1 LIHCSS
7 AVLNQGFKMLYLYHS
22 KAGEVSLTLEGDD
35 HRYIFKVRRHKLDDT
50 LYLRNLE
57 DGLLHRYLITFMD
70 KRSVVLALQESST
83 LEVKAEQQLHIGW
96 CIIDPRSVEKVLPTL
111 NEMGVD
117 KITFIYCKRSQKS
130 FKIDFKRL
138 EKILLNSS
146 QQSGRSQMM
155 TLEMCEGLET
165 FLEKNPSAKML
176 NFSETNFIS
185 SSDIDTIAIG
195 CEGGF
200 TDDEVALF
208 KKENIVGFDTPL
220 VLKSESAVCAVASK
234 VLL

>member
-1 LIHCSS
+1 
-7 AVLNQGFKMLYLYHS
+7 MLYLYHKEAS
-22 KAGEVSLTLEGDD
+22 KEQLTLTGDE
-35 HRYIFKVRRHKLDDT
+35 HRYIFKVRRHKVDDT
-50 LYLRNLE
+50 LHLRNLE
-57 DGLLHRYLITFMD
+57 DGFLYSYLITYID
-70 KRSVVLALQESST
+70 KKSVILELQERQD
-83 LEVKAEQQLHIGW
+83 LEVKAKKALHLGW
-96 CIIDPRSVEKVLPTL
+96 CVIDPKSIEKVIPSL

-155 TLEMCEGLET
+155 KLEMADNLET
-165 FLEKNPSAKML
+165 FISQNPQSVML
-176 NFSETNFIS
+176 NFSPIKRAS
-185 SSDIDTIAIG
+185 SLDTDTIVIG

-200 TDDEVALF
+200 HEEEVALF
-208 KKENIVGFDTPL
+208 STQNIVGLDTPL
-220 VLKSESAVCAVASK
+220 VLKSESAVCAVSAK

>member
-1 LIHCSS
+1 
-7 AVLNQGFKMLYLYHS
+7 MLYLYHKEAS
-22 KAGEVSLTLEGDD
+22 KPQITLIGDE
-35 HRYIFKVRRHKLDDT
+35 HRYIFKVRRHKVDDT

-57 DGLLHRYLITFMD
+57 DWLLYCYLITHID
-70 KRSVVLALQESST
+70 KRSVMLELQESQI
-83 LEVKAEQQLHIGW
+83 LEVKASKSLHIGW
-96 CIIDPRSVEKVLPTL
+96 CVIDPKSIEKVLPSL

-130 FKIDFKRL
+130 FKPDFKRL

-146 QQSGRSQMM
+146 QQSGRSVMM
-155 TLEMCEGLET
+155 KLDIVDSLEE
-165 FLEKNPSAKML
+165 FLTKYPHSKML
-176 NFSETNFIS
+176 NFSQNRITSQSNIETIV
-185 SSDIDTIAIG
+185 IG

-200 TDDEVALF
+200 SEDEVALF
-208 KKENIVGFDTPL
+208 AKERIVGFDTPL